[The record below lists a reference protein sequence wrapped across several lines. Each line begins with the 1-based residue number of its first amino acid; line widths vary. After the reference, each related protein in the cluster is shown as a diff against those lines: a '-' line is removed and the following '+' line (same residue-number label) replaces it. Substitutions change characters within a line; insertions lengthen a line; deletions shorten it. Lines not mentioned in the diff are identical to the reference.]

1 MTPPESPVR
10 LSIVAAEQN
19 DAMDVVSE
27 PDMLP
32 PSAFIR
38 EGDASDR
45 ISCNEQ
51 TSWWEPGETSVFGC
65 KNTIS
70 GSYST
75 KTKRHTRSSSSG
87 YFWTKK
93 ENDGERKS
101 MLGKLTE
108 FVRGGKP

>member
-1 MTPPESPVR
+1 DLPMTPPESPVR
-10 LSIVAAEQN
+10 QSIVAAEQN
-19 DAMDVVSE
+19 DAMDVISE

-32 PSAFIR
+32 SSAFGR
-38 EGDASDR
+38 EGGMSDK

-51 TSWWEPGETSVFGC
+51 SSWWEQGEKPVFGSGS
-65 KNTIS
+65 TLS

-75 KTKRHTRSSSSG
+75 KPKKHARSSSSG

-101 MLGKLTE
+101 VL
-108 FVRGGKP
+108 